1 MNITWDNDKKKTNIS
16 DLAFKDL
23 ISDPTELSSLNVD
36 DKDFILT
43 SFNAKMY
50 NYVVEYVYNKSV
62 KKLQDSIFR
71 LGDEL
76 IVNLIHWIDR
86 TFISNFF
93 DIFVLRLACDINFIS
108 KEEKLV
114 ILQIIEY
121 LQGKKDSFSDTEDI
135 NKEKTKYFIVYLYE
149 SILKRDFD
157 KVINRINQIIDAL
170 QTNQITVDDASYKE
184 MLEVTNKHKNIL
196 LRLIFAMVKVEISK
210 DNNKRLK
217 TLSQNMSNLIV
228 DLWER
233 TSLNDKKFYSYYLK
247 TLPTDSS
254 VYKVLSVVLG
264 KVKLIDFTTDINIVT
279 DILKNCQSILSCH
292 YSVNNQKDE
301 TEGLIRLHEIEVY
314 PRYFLRSVI
323 TPCVVTY
330 LGGNNGYIG
339 TSREISSQILDE
351 ITTEKWLY
359 YFKNFFYQ
367 DDFILTTLINVPVSL
382 KDWCVIIKKSGVSE
396 EDIEDADIK
405 ELIKY
410 SKQQNFDEI
419 KRLAEKIYYKD

>member
-16 DLAFKDL
+16 DLAFMDL

-135 NKEKTKYFIVYLYE
+135 NKEKTKFFIPNFSTQSLI
-149 SILKRDFD
+149 SPTIFFGLRCLTILP
-157 KVINRINQIIDAL
+157 
-170 QTNQITVDDASYKE
+170 
-184 MLEVTNKHKNIL
+184 
-196 LRLIFAMVKVEISK
+196 LIGVA
-210 DNNKRLK
+210 R
-217 TLSQNMSNLIV
+217 Q
-228 DLWER
+228 
-233 TSLNDKKFYSYYLK
+233 KK
-247 TLPTDSS
+247 
-254 VYKVLSVVLG
+254 
-264 KVKLIDFTTDINIVT
+264 
-279 DILKNCQSILSCH
+279 Q
-292 YSVNNQKDE
+292 
-301 TEGLIRLHEIEVY
+301 
-314 PRYFLRSVI
+314 
-323 TPCVVTY
+323 
-330 LGGNNGYIG
+330 
-339 TSREISSQILDE
+339 
-351 ITTEKWLY
+351 
-359 YFKNFFYQ
+359 
-367 DDFILTTLINVPVSL
+367 
-382 KDWCVIIKKSGVSE
+382 
-396 EDIEDADIK
+396 
-405 ELIKY
+405 
-410 SKQQNFDEI
+410 
-419 KRLAEKIYYKD
+419 